1 MSFQKYTEQA
11 RLMQWD
17 LDPEVASFA
26 TSTYNL
32 ALALSSIALSG
43 LGVSALQLGT
53 EITPV
58 SSIDV
63 IANVG
68 LIVPDNGVIFID
80 DPLALQKTARNS
92 INFIYQKIIY
102 YYKLQYT

>member
-17 LDPEVASFA
+17 LDPDVAAFA
-26 TSTYNL
+26 SYAYNL
-32 ALALSSIALSG
+32 AISLSALEGRSISS
-43 LGVSALQLGT
+43 LQLGT
-53 EITPV
+53 AIVPV

-63 IANVG
+63 VANAS
-68 LIVPDNGVIFID
+68 LPVPDSGVIFAN
-80 DPLALQKTARNS
+80 DPLLSYKTNRNS
-92 INFIYQKIIY
+92 INYIYQKIIY